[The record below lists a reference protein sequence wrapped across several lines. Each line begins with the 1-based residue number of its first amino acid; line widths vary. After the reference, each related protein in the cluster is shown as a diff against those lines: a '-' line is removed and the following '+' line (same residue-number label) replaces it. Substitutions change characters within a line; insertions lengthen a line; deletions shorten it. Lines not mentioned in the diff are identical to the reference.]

1 MSLASRSAASRSPAP
16 PQPCKTK
23 DPVRFQRQG
32 VLPPLSP
39 APALQIAQRCD
50 PAGWSGR
57 QSASGR
63 TALPTCC
70 LLLAA
75 RRPLSRCPL
84 PACTVADRSLS
95 LAGRCGIRVSILP
108 FPPLLSLPPLVA
120 SVFCHRSSTCLV
132 PLIIKV
138 GEGSPRLPLLHPMPG
153 YHYPP
158 RCRCKKAAPQPLVGP
173 KWKSRRGEK
182 NGRRGGRGVLPEKR
196 TPKPLS
202 SGRGIFAWQ
211 RTDVFYLLVFG

>member
-1 MSLASRSAASRSPAP
+1 MAGPAVIWRSEQKEMSLASRSAASRSPAP

-108 FPPLLSLPPLVA
+108 SPLSCLRPPWSFLSSVIVLPRALCLSSSKSVRVVPA
-120 SVFCHRSSTCLV
+120 SLFSTPCLAIIIPRGAGAKKPPRNPWSGQNGKADGGRRTGGEGGGVFCRKS
-132 PLIIKV
+132 
-138 GEGSPRLPLLHPMPG
+138 ELPSH
-153 YHYPP
+153 
-158 RCRCKKAAPQPLVGP
+158 
-173 KWKSRRGEK
+173 
-182 NGRRGGRGVLPEKR
+182 
-196 TPKPLS
+196 
-202 SGRGIFAWQ
+202 
-211 RTDVFYLLVFG
+211 